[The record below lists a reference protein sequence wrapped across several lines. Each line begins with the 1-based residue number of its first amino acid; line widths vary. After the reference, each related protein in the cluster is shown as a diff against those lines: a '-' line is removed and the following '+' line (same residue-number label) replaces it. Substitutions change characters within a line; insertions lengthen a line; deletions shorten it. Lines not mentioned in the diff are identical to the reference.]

1 MTNVN
6 SVTIDV
12 EAIEREARK
21 LRAEY
26 TAQMVSN
33 ARAWVSAKL
42 SAVSFASA
50 KTA

>member
-1 MTNVN
+1 MKFEN
-6 SVTIDV
+6 SENIDV

-26 TAQMVSN
+26 TAKMIAS
-33 ARAWVSAKL
+33 ARAWVVAKFSAPTL
-42 SAVSFASA
+42 AGS